1 MGQMQPRI
9 SEDGRFYWDGQAWK
23 PMPAAQDG
31 TAVSRSSGLLMLG
44 GAALVVVGSFLPWI
58 TATAPFVGTVSRSLM
73 DGGSDGVILDTLAG
87 VVLFMGLAMTLR
99 GPTRL
104 GGGLA
109 ILTLI
114 LVTGI
119 VVFDYSDMQSRVSN
133 ATSESNL
140 IIASVGAGPY
150 ASGIGVL
157 VAAIGSVMALLS
169 RRLVTHQAMPTSAR
183 PVEMTEAERLRE
195 ASRPTEPGA
204 RLGTRSLDGDW
215 YWNGER
221 WLPNS

>member
-23 PMPAAQDG
+23 LMPAAQDG

-119 VVFDYSDMQSRVSN
+119 VVFD
-133 ATSESNL
+133 
-140 IIASVGAGPY
+140 
-150 ASGIGVL
+150 
-157 VAAIGSVMALLS
+157 
-169 RRLVTHQAMPTSAR
+169 
-183 PVEMTEAERLRE
+183 
-195 ASRPTEPGA
+195 
-204 RLGTRSLDGDW
+204 
-215 YWNGER
+215 
-221 WLPNS
+221 